1 MRMFATPT
9 PVKSQPKQNLAWI
22 AGPIVGGL
30 AGLALVAGVGLWIQ
44 QRRRAAQ
51 LAPAFDGAGTDGVIR
66 VRRASAKYGMQGEPH
81 PEQALAQAGRALAS
95 RAGSGTTGSHTPR
108 SAGARTPRD
117 GQQVGLTSFT
127 SCWCIVRSHTACARP
142 AADPLVQHHLCLT
155 TYLAIPSVH
164 MRHVHL
170 KAMSCS
176 CAAAASLYADTPP
189 HTHTHLLLIVD
200 YRYAV
205 AVCVCIAG

>member
-44 QRRRAAQ
+44 QRRQAAH

-117 GQQVGLTSFT
+117 GQQVGANLFHQLLVHRAKPHGLCTTGSRPT
-127 SCWCIVRSHTACARP
+127 GATPSLPHDLPCDPKCSYEARP
-142 AADPLVQHHLCLT
+142 PKGYVMQLC
-155 TYLAIPSVH
+155 
-164 MRHVHL
+164 
-170 KAMSCS
+170 CS
-176 CAAAASLYADTPP
+176 SQPIC
-189 HTHTHLLLIVD
+189 
-200 YRYAV
+200 
-205 AVCVCIAG
+205 